1 MNLKH
6 LYLQYPKKFW
16 VLFFILFWIILISQS
31 YLAIPRSFISLMYDT
46 WEFSFLVSIL
56 IFLFSSGKPFIF
68 LPFGIL
74 FLAISLL
81 MYSGIWNFIKVE
93 YGTIFFVLSLWLLG
107 DFGNYKYFG
116 KNIFTE
122 LIRGNYYMASGIFI
136 STVLVG
142 GLVELINVPFR
153 IWWYSWPFPSLMLG
167 GTPIFM
173 LAFGW
178 LPWILAMFVF
188 LYPWTLQEPKELK

>member
-1 MNLKH
+1 MV
-6 LYLQYPKKFW
+6 Y
-16 VLFFILFWIILISQS
+16 QS
-31 YLAIPRSFISLMYDT
+31 YLAINRPLTSLISDT

-56 IFLFSSGKPFIF
+56 IFLFASGKPQYF

-74 FLAISLL
+74 FLATSLL
-81 MYSGIWNFIKVE
+81 MYFGILNFIKLE

-107 DFGNYKYFG
+107 DFTNYKYFG

-122 LIRGNYYMASGIFI
+122 LVRGNYYMAGGIFI

-153 IWWYSWPFPSLMLG
+153 IWWYSWPFPSLMMG
-167 GTPIFM
+167 GTPVFM
-173 LAFGW
+173 LIFGW

-188 LYPWTLQEPKELK
+188 LYPWTLREPKELK